1 MDQQTK
7 QDLERILVDYL
18 ELNKDEIKR
27 MMREEKKYGIELS
40 SLKRG
45 YEKYHNN
52 ACQLLH
58 KLTTEGTL

>member
-7 QDLERILVDYL
+7 QDLERILTDYL

-27 MMREEKKYGIELS
+27 MIREEEKYGFDLS
-40 SLKRG
+40 AMKRG
-45 YEKYHNN
+45 YENYHNN